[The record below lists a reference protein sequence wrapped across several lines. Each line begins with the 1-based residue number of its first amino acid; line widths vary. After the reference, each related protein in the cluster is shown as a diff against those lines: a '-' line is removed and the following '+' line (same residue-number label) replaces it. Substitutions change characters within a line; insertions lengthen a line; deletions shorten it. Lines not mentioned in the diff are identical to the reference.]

1 MALKAMLLRKK
12 IDEKKSELKTLREK
26 EKEFERRETELL
38 AAVEEA
44 SGEDLA
50 QVEEETEKFSAEKEE
65 YESAKTG
72 LENEINDLER
82 ELSEEEARTKQK
94 GISSEER
101 KKGDGMA
108 VKTKFR
114 GMSAQERD
122 AFFANEEVKEFL
134 SRTRELGKQKRAIN
148 GAELLIPETVLD
160 LIREDINRYSKLMK
174 HVRVRSVPGKARQ
187 NTMGAIPEAVWTE
200 MCATLNELSLVFY
213 QTEMDGYKVGGYI
226 AICNA
231 TLEDS
236 DIALASEIIDAL
248 GQAIGYALDKA
259 ILYGAGTKM
268 PLGIVTRLAQT
279 VAPSEYPASA
289 RPWEDLSSTNILTI
303 PAANSTGTKLYQ
315 SIIKASGAAKSRNSA
330 GNKFWVMNEKTYTTL
345 LAEALSIN
353 ASGAI
358 VSGQSMTMPVIGGN
372 IEILDFIPDDNIVG
386 GYGDRYLLAERAGT
400 NIAQSEHVRFI
411 EDQTVFKATARYD
424 GQPVFAESFV
434 AIGISGT
441 APTTTMDFAKDT
453 ANQTVDPGKGETGE

>member
-1 MALKAMLLRKK
+1 MA
-12 IDEKKSELKTLREK
+12 
-26 EKEFERRETELL
+26 
-38 AAVEEA
+38 
-44 SGEDLA
+44 
-50 QVEEETEKFSAEKEE
+50 
-65 YESAKTG
+65 
-72 LENEINDLER
+72 
-82 ELSEEEARTKQK
+82 AR
-94 GISSEER
+94 
-101 KKGDGMA
+101 
-108 VKTKFR
+108 TKFR

-122 AFFANEEVKEFL
+122 AFFAEDEVKEFL

-148 GAELLIPETVLD
+148 GAELLIPEIVLD

-174 HVRVRSVPGKARQ
+174 HVRVRPVPGKARQ

-226 AICNA
+226 AVCNA

-259 ILYGAGTKM
+259 IVYGTGTKM
-268 PLGIVTRLAQT
+268 PLGVVTRLAQKT
-279 VAPSEYPASA
+279 APSEYPASA

-303 PAANSTGTKLYQ
+303 SAANSTGTKLYQ
-315 SIIKASGAAKSRNSA
+315 SIIKSSGAAKSRNSA
-330 GNKFWVMNEKTYTTL
+330 GDKFWVMNEKTYTTL

-358 VSGQSMTMPVIGGN
+358 VSGQNMTMPVIGGS
-372 IEILDFIPDDNIVG
+372 IEILDFIPDDNILG

-400 NIAQSEHVRFI
+400 SIAQSEHVRFI

-441 APTTTMDFAKDT
+441 TPTTSMNFAEDS
-453 ANQTVDPGKGETGE
+453 ANQTVDPGKGEGGE

>member
-12 IDEKKSELKTLREK
+12 INEKKAELETFREK
-26 EKEFERRETELL
+26 DEEFERREAELL
-38 AAVEEA
+38 DAIEEA
-44 SGEDLA
+44 SGDDLA
-50 QVEEETEKFSAEKEE
+50 QVEEEAETFSTEKEE
-65 YESAKTG
+65 HENAKTG
-72 LENEINDLER
+72 LETEIGDLER
-82 ELSEEEARTKQK
+82 ELSEEEERTKPK
-94 GISSEER
+94 GKPAEER
-101 KKGDGMA
+101 KGEKVMETR
-108 VKTKFR
+108 TKFH
-114 GMSAQERD
+114 GMNAQERD
-122 AFFANEEVKEFL
+122 AFFANEEVKDFL

-148 GAELLIPETVLD
+148 GAELLIPEIVLD

-259 ILYGAGTKM
+259 IVYGTGTKM
-268 PLGIVTRLAQT
+268 PLGFVTRLAQT
-279 VAPSEYPASA
+279 TAPSEYPASA
-289 RPWEDLSSTNILTI
+289 RPWEDLSTSNILTI
-303 PAANSTGTKLYQ
+303 PAADSAGTKLYQ
-315 SIIKASGAAKSRNSA
+315 RIIKASGAAKSKNST
-330 GNKFWVMNEKTYTTL
+330 GNKFWVMNEKTHTTL
-345 LAEALSIN
+345 LAEALTIN

-358 VSGQSMTMPVIGGN
+358 VSGQNMTMPVIGGP

-441 APTTTMDFAKDT
+441 APTTAMNFAEDA
-453 ANQTVDPGKGETGE
+453 ANQTPSLTKEGAGE